1 MEEID
6 NRNENLPSLQV
17 NVPNSLTPA
26 TDQVKQLIPDEK
38 IINYYEEAI
47 ENIKEDRH
55 TADEAFKTFLDL
67 VINGGDATSAS
78 KEAMVNLLKIKTE
91 SNDKMLKILELWTRM
106 HLRDRDTF
114 PKYLAVQQNNKIE
127 GTSRPARKMIE
138 MMKELNQMK
147 PNEEQNAN

>member
-1 MEEID
+1 MEEIEKTT
-6 NRNENLPSLQV
+6 ENLPSLQV
-17 NVPNSLTPA
+17 NSFTPA
-26 TDQVKQLIPDEK
+26 VDQAKQLIPDEK

-47 ENIKEDRH
+47 QNIKDDRQE
-55 TADEAFKTFLDL
+55 ADSAFRTFLDL

-106 HLRDRDTF
+106 HLRDRDTY

-127 GTSRPARKMIE
+127 GTTRPARKMIE
-138 MMKELNQMK
+138 MMKTLNQMT
-147 PNEEQNAN
+147 PNEEEKNAN